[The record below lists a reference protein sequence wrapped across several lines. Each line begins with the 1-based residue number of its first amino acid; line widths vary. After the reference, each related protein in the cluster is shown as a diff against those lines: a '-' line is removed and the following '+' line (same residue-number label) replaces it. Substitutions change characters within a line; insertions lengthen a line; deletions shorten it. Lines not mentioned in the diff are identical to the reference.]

1 MIRIQ
6 QMKLPLKHTK
16 EDIKREASR
25 ILSIPLEEC
34 LKVNIIK
41 QSIDARKK
49 KDIHYIYTVDVE
61 VRKEKKIS
69 HLIQKTPFLSVVKNN
84 SYQFPLSGE
93 CRLLAR
99 PVIVGSGPA
108 GLFCALLLAKHGYAP
123 LVDRKSVV

>member
-34 LKVNIIK
+34 LNVNIIK

-69 HLIQKTPFLSVVKNN
+69 HLIQKRRSFL
-84 SYQFPLSGE
+84 L
-93 CRLLAR
+93 
-99 PVIVGSGPA
+99 
-108 GLFCALLLAKHGYAP
+108 
-123 LVDRKSVV
+123 